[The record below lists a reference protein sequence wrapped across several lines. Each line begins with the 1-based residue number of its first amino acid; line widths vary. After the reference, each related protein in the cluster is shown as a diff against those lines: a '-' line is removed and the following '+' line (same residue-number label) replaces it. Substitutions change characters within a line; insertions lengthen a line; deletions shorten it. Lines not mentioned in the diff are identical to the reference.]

1 MVELFE
7 QNIKT
12 NDRLSSKGNQLK
24 WYNDNIWY
32 KADYM
37 GYEGLAE
44 HIISSLLEYS
54 TLEKDEYV
62 HYDTE
67 LMKYNYMTYTGCRSC
82 DFLPEGWSLITLER
96 LFHNRYNQSLY
107 RSIYTIQDYENRLKF
122 IVDQTIRLTG
132 LKDFGQYMCKLLA
145 LDAFFLNED
154 RHMHNVAVLMDE
166 TGEFHYCPIFDNGA
180 CLLSDTSMDYP
191 LGKEILTLMENT
203 AAKTFCRNFDE
214 QLEIAERLYGQQ
226 VKFRFTMKDVEELL
240 KNEKYYSEEEKNRV
254 YEIIAMQY
262 RKYQYMAV

>member
-7 QNIKT
+7 QHIRT

-24 WYNDNIWY
+24 WKNNNIWY

-44 HIISSLLEYS
+44 YIVSSLLEFS
-54 TLEKDEYV
+54 TLKNEEYV

-67 LMKYNYMTYTGCRSC
+67 LMKYNYVTYTGCRSC
-82 DFLPEGWSLITLER
+82 NFLPSGWSLITLER
-96 LFHNRYNQSLY
+96 LFKNRYNQSLY
-107 RSIYTIQDYENRLKF
+107 RSIYTIQEYENRIKF
-122 IVDQTIRLTG
+122 IVDQTIRITG
-132 LKDFGQYMCKLLA
+132 LRDFGRYMCKLLT

-166 TGEFHYCPIFDNGA
+166 TGTFHYCPIFDNGA

-191 LGKEILTLMENT
+191 MGKDILALIENS
-203 AAKTFCRNFDE
+203 AAKTFCSDFDE

-226 VKFRFTMKDVEELL
+226 VKFKFTMKDVEELL
-240 KNEKYYSEEEKNRV
+240 RKENCYSEEVKKRV
-254 YEIIAMQY
+254 YEIIAAQY
-262 RKYQYMAV
+262 RKYQYLVS